1 MFGLMA
7 IYICPVHG
15 EVLEDQVERVEEID
29 SEHDE
34 IYPHYLHTANACYH
48 DCTPKL
54 SNGQQCWEQVSDE
67 RFRWWLE
74 ANQDEEDDETFRN

>member
-15 EVLEDQVERVEEID
+15 EVLEDQCEHGEHID
-29 SEHDE
+29 SERDE
-34 IYPHYLHTANACYH
+34 IYPFVMHGNGCWAEVR
-48 DCTPKL
+48 PKIEEGL
-54 SNGQQCWEQVSDE
+54 QCFEQVSDE

-74 ANQDEEDDETFRN
+74 ANQSEENDETFRN